1 MEITHCVIGSG
12 PAGVACATAL
22 LARGARV
29 LMLDAGLELEPE
41 LARVIRPLADKSP
54 GQFTA
59 RDLQSLRG
67 NQLPTAK
74 GLPRKLIF
82 GSDFPYRDTETE
94 IPWQPGLTSL
104 EPSLALGGF
113 SNVWGAAMLPYRDA
127 DLAGW
132 PVKNAELA
140 PHYRAV
146 TAFTGLAGQMDDLA
160 ELFPLYCDE
169 PHPLRS
175 SRQAELFLGHLHR
188 HREPLRAAGWHF
200 GRSRLA
206 VRAAATPAGGG
217 CQHCGLCMSG
227 CPYGCIFNSAD
238 TVRQLQTRP
247 GFTYQRDAIVTTLT
261 ETGGRVDV
269 RGFDHRTRAPLALTA
284 HRVYLASG
292 VIPTAQILL
301 RSQGDFDQSLH
312 LRDSQYFLFPL
323 LLARRTPGLPAE
335 ALHTLSQAFL
345 ELNDPAVSPHTIH
358 LQVYSY
364 SDIINQAPDA
374 RPAESPGPPAGG
386 ADARVSRI
394 FAFRRVRDHHLDV
407 AARRNQRRAP
417 IAGRTPSRNPA
428 AHSKT
433 APRFAAPVPPA
444 RRAGA
449 PAHAPGAPARPRL
462 PLRRLTAHAHRPRKM
477 GERCPR
483 PAARL
488 EPRPRRGCQC
498 AAQHS
503 GHHHHVFRNGQR
515 PPHWL
520 GDRRIMKCL

>member
-41 LARVIRPLADKSP
+41 RARVIGPLAEKP
-54 GQFTA
+54 PTEFTA
-59 RDLQSLRG
+59 RELQSLRG
-67 NQLPTAK
+67 SQLPTSK

-94 IPWQPGLTSL
+94 IPWRPGDTSL

-146 TAFTGLAGQMDDLA
+146 TAFTGLAGQRDDLA

-169 PHPLRS
+169 PHPLRG
-175 SRQAELFLGHLHR
+175 SRQADLFLGKLNR
-188 HREPLRAAGWHF
+188 HRESLRAAGWRF

-227 CPYGCIFNSAD
+227 CPYSCIFNAAD

-247 GFTYQRDAIVTTLT
+247 GFTYQRDAIVTTLR
-261 ETGGRVDV
+261 ETVGGVEIQ
-269 RGFDHRTRAPLALTA
+269 GFDRRTRAPLAVPA
-284 HRVYLASG
+284 GRVYLASG

-301 RSQGDFDQSLH
+301 RSQGDYDQPLR

-323 LLARRTPGLPAE
+323 LLARRTAGLPAE
-335 ALHTLSQAFL
+335 ALHTLSQVFL

-364 SDIINQAPDA
+364 SDIIHQAVRQTLGPLKALAPLLVERMLVFQGYLHSDESA
-374 RPAESPGPPAGG
+374 TITMTLQRKANGAGDVLQLQAKAHPETRPRIQKLLRALLRQSHRLGGLVLPPMLQVPQPGRGFHSGG
-386 ADARVSRI
+386 SLPMR
-394 FAFRRVRDHHLDV
+394 
-407 AARRNQRRAP
+407 
-417 IAGRTPSRNPA
+417 
-428 AHSKT
+428 T
-433 APRFAAPVPPA
+433 APGKFESDILGRPQGWSRVHVVDASVLPSIPA
-444 RRAGA
+444 TTITFSVMAN
-449 PAHAPGAPARPRL
+449 
-462 PLRRLTAHAHRPRKM
+462 AHRIGWETSDP
-477 GERCPR
+477 
-483 PAARL
+483 
-488 EPRPRRGCQC
+488 
-498 AAQHS
+498 
-503 GHHHHVFRNGQR
+503 
-515 PPHWL
+515 
-520 GDRRIMKCL
+520 

>member
-175 SRQAELFLGHLHR
+175 SRQAELFLGNLHR
-188 HREPLRAAGWHF
+188 HRDPLRAAGWRF

-206 VRAAATPAGGG
+206 VRAATTPAAGG
-217 CQHCGLCMSG
+217 CLHCGLCMSG

-238 TVRQLQTRP
+238 TVRQLQCRP
-247 GFTYQRDAIVTTLT
+247 GFTYQRDAIVTTLS
-261 ETGGRVDV
+261 EAGGRVHI
-269 RGFDHRTRAPLALTA
+269 RGFDRRSRAPLALSA
-284 HRVYLASG
+284 RRVYLASG
-292 VIPTAQILL
+292 VMPTAQILL
-301 RSQGDFDQSLH
+301 RSQGDYDQPLR

-323 LLARRTPGLPAE
+323 LLARGTIGLPAE
-335 ALHTLSQAFL
+335 ALHTLSQVFL

-364 SDIINQAPDA
+364 SDIINQAVRQTLGPLKTLAPLLVERMLVFQGYLHSDESA
-374 RPAESPGPPAGG
+374 TIAMTLQRDGVRDVLQLQAEPHPETRPRIQKLLRALLRQSHRLGGMVVPPMLQVPQPGRGFHSGGSLPMRPSPGKFESDVLGRPHGWSRVHVVDASVLPSIPATTITFSVM
-386 ADARVSRI
+386 A
-394 FAFRRVRDHHLDV
+394 
-407 AARRNQRRAP
+407 N
-417 IAGRTPSRNPA
+417 
-428 AHSKT
+428 
-433 APRFAAPVPPA
+433 
-444 RRAGA
+444 
-449 PAHAPGAPARPRL
+449 
-462 PLRRLTAHAHRPRKM
+462 AHRI
-477 GERCPR
+477 GWET
-483 PAARL
+483 A
-488 EPRPRRGCQC
+488 G
-498 AAQHS
+498 S
-503 GHHHHVFRNGQR
+503 
-515 PPHWL
+515 
-520 GDRRIMKCL
+520 